1 MPGDHFIILG
11 HHCTHT
17 ILVQYVRL
25 KELHLFPEKDQ
36 IINQCTCTLTIPVST
51 SNMDKLG
58 LGINPIT
65 REITKLQTR
74 SKEHFSK
81 SICHRFLSTFV
92 VIVDINTLNTLAF
105 QDCVF
110 VKFVGQ

>member
-25 KELHLFPEKDQ
+25 KELHLLSGKDQ
-36 IINQCTCTLTIPVST
+36 IISQCTCTLTIPAST

-58 LGINPIT
+58 LGSNPIT
-65 REITKLQTR
+65 REIIKLQT
-74 SKEHFSK
+74 SMYVCTSSLFKYV
-81 SICHRFLSTFV
+81 CCYNN
-92 VIVDINTLNTLAF
+92 VDINTLAF

-110 VKFVGQ
+110 VKFVASESMN